1 MAAAF
6 IGAAVSMIVKG
17 FSSGASGGFVGN
29 VVPAA
34 LGAAGGAAGGAIGG
48 VAAGTGA
55 GATGTGVGAGTL
67 SGMGLGGAGGAG
79 AIAGGSSVGGAI
91 GGAAPAFTSS
101 LLEPIANP
109 FLSSAASSVGSS
121 AGPTLANAAAQGLAS
136 GATDSFWSANAGQ
149 LLNSGVKLA
158 GSLAP
163 MFASQPEIQPVNAV
177 APPLLPPV
185 REQTRDFEKNPAQLA
200 EADYRRKTN
209 DRAYAQQK
217 QADELANIETMLN
230 YQRALEKTGKGKLLT
245 PTTASQ
251 RFSGTPPSQGGY
263 I

>member
-1 MAAAF
+1 MGIGAAAF
-6 IGAAVSMIVKG
+6 IAAGVSMVVKG

-34 LGAAGGAAGGAIGG
+34 LAAAGGAAGAAAGPAIGA
-48 VAAGTGA
+48 AAGSAWGTPA
-55 GATGTGVGAGTL
+55 GELA
-67 SGMGLGGAGGAG
+67 GMGLGGAGGEALGASAG
-79 AIAGGSSVGGAI
+79 SAVGS
-91 GGAAPAFTSS
+91 AASSTGSS
-101 LLEPIANP
+101 LLSAADNP
-109 FLSSAASSVGSS
+109 FLSTLPTAADSSY
-121 AGPTLANAAAQGLAS
+121 AGLTAPAIAS
-136 GATDSFWSANAGQ
+136 GGTDSFWSANAGQ

-158 GSLAP
+158 GSIAP

-185 REQTRDFEKNPAQLA
+185 REQTRDFEKNPTQLA

>member
-1 MAAAF
+1 MAIGGAAAF
-6 IGAAVSMIVKG
+6 IGAFISTVVQG
-17 FSSGASGGFVGN
+17 FSSGAPDNIGEWAI
-29 VVPAA
+29 PAA
-34 LGAAGGAAGGAIGG
+34 TSAAAGAVGGLAAGPAMGA
-48 VAAGTGA
+48 AAGTTT
-55 GATGTGVGAGTL
+55 GATGSAIGAVGASAADLGA
-67 SGMGLGGAGGAG
+67 MGFGGAV
-79 AIAGGSSVGGAI
+79 SSVGSSTGA
-91 GGAAPAFTSS
+91 S
-101 LLEPIANP
+101 LLNAAENP
-109 FLSSAASSVGSS
+109 FLSSLPTAADSSYMGLS
-121 AGPTLANAAAQGLAS
+121 NAAVAG
-136 GATDSFWSANAGQ
+136 GTDSFWSANAGQ

-158 GSLAP
+158 GSIAP

-185 REQTRDFEKNPAQLA
+185 REQTRDAEKSPEKLA